1 MSDWMTAAE
10 LAGLGLPKFPASPQG
25 VNKRAGTE
33 GWSRRRRADATH
45 AWEYRVASIL
55 PALDDA
61 AREILRHGH
70 AHHVA
75 ASLLPAPI
83 VVAAATSLA
92 PVEIVGDTTRLTNG
106 QRAVMDAR
114 AAVLA
119 YVDRLVHT
127 AGGITQARQQVESQ
141 ARAGKLPPEIAR
153 LLPVANAKAG
163 KSGMRTI
170 SLRTLI
176 SWYTERAAAGGKAV
190 ALAPKAPEPDMSVP
204 AWAPALLA
212 LNGPQNRSLREIVE
226 KDLAKPGA
234 LPMGVVPPSY
244 SQARRWLSKVSTIER
259 NRGRL
264 GTKELKSLMP
274 YVRRDLS
281 GLDPLDIVQSD
292 GHCLDA
298 EILHPR
304 HGKPFRPEI
313 TSIIDLATRMCVG
326 WSAGLAENALGVTE
340 AIVYMVTR
348 WGIPAVW
355 YVDNGSGF
363 NNQLMDEARTGLLA
377 RIGTTKL
384 NRLPNNPQAGGYV
397 ERSHQTIWVAGAK
410 RLPTYMGRDMDRQA
424 KQRAYKITRADIK
437 AVGSTRHMM
446 RWDEFLVWAEALV
459 QDYNNTPH
467 RGLPKITDPTT
478 GRRRHQK
485 PTEAWAAAV
494 ERGWTP
500 AAVSAAEAADLTRPY
515 ETRKVLRGMVSVLGN
530 SYFSRALTDWHDCEV
545 LVGYD
550 IHDASKVYVRDL
562 DGRLICEAG
571 FEANK
576 RAVVPRSYMDA
587 AIEARHKGRL
597 RRAQEHIKE
606 IHAERGH
613 VLIDLTATPALPD
626 NVAAIHQHLVLEMTA
641 TSVPAATA
649 AAIPETAAGRFQ
661 RWRDL
666 DAAITTQAPVSDD
679 ERRWHQR
686 YPLSAEW
693 RAQNEMAVSF
703 DQEADAGQAG

>member
-1 MSDWMTAAE
+1 MTAAE

-33 GWSRRRRADATH
+33 GWPRRRRADATH
-45 AWEYRVASIL
+45 AWEYRVAAIL

-75 ASLLPAPI
+75 ASLLPAP
-83 VVAAATSLA
+83 VVAAAATSLA
-92 PVEIVGDTTRLTNG
+92 PVELIGDTTHLTNS
-106 QRAVMDAR
+106 QRAIMDAR
-114 AAVLA
+114 AAILA
-119 YVDRLVHT
+119 YVDRLIPV
-127 AGGITQARQQVESQ
+127 AGGITQARQQVERL
-141 ARAGKLPPEIAR
+141 AKGGNLPPEIAR

-163 KSGMRTI
+163 TAGSRTI
-170 SLRTLI
+170 CLRTLI
-176 SWYTERAAAGGKAV
+176 NWHTERTAAGGKAV
-190 ALAPKAPEPDMSVP
+190 ALAPKVPEPDMSVP
-204 AWAPALLA
+204 AWAPALLS
-212 LNGPQNRSLREIVE
+212 LYNTPTKRSLRDIVE
-226 KDLAKPGA
+226 NDLAKPGA
-234 LPMGVVPPSY
+234 LPMGIAPPSY
-244 SQARRWLSKVSTIER
+244 GQARRWLDKVSTIER

-264 GTKELKSLMP
+264 GPKELKSLQP

-298 EILHPR
+298 EVTHPR
-304 HGKPFRPEI
+304 HGRPFRPEM
-313 TSIIDLATRMCVG
+313 TTIIDLATRLCVG

-348 WGIPAVW
+348 WCIPAVW
-355 YVDNGSGF
+355 YVDNGSGY
-363 NNQLMDEARTGLLA
+363 NNQLMDDGRTGLLA
-377 RIGTTKL
+377 RIRTTKL

-397 ERSHQTIWVAGAK
+397 ERSHQSIWIKGAR

-424 KQRAYKITRADIK
+424 GQKVHKITRADIK
-437 AVGSTRHMM
+437 AFGASRHLMA
-446 RWDEFLVWAEALV
+446 WNEYLAWAEAMV
-459 QDYNNTPH
+459 TEYNNTPH
-467 RGLPKITDPTT
+467 RGLPKITDPVT
-478 GRRRHQK
+478 GRRRHQT
-485 PTEAWAAAV
+485 PMEAWTAAIQ
-494 ERGWTP
+494 RGWNP
-500 AAVSAAEAADLTRPY
+500 LRVSQAEAADLTRPY
-515 ETRKVLRGMVSVLGN
+515 ETRKVLRGTVSVLGS
-530 SYFSRALTDWHDCEV
+530 SYFNRDLKDWHDCEV

-550 IHDASKVYVRDL
+550 VHDASKVYVRDL

-576 RAVVPRSYMDA
+576 RSVVPRSYLDA
-587 AIEARHKGRL
+587 ALDRRHQGRIQRAEAHV
-597 RRAQEHIKE
+597 AE

-613 VLIDLTATPALPD
+613 QMIDVTATPVLPD

-641 TSVPAATA
+641 TQIPAATI

-666 DAAITTQAPVSDD
+666 DAATATGTPVSDD

-693 RAQNEMAVSF
+693 RAQTEMAASF
-703 DQEADAGQAG
+703 DREEVNADRAG